1 MHYSPPLT
9 RAGFEITAQASSA
22 ILERIYQMIL
32 DISCALLKNKVEFTI
47 DSILEIFVI
56 YIGFNLGSI
65 FNGDSEI
72 ITSVIEALKN
82 QKSLARK
89 FAEILEHNDSDNQRK
104 LKLLMQE
111 EGIAIPQS
119 LELMSLIS
127 DKVADSQEYFL
138 TTNQIAVSMH
148 AETDNI
154 MHLITP
160 EMEYCLND
168 TWQYLNQMFEK
179 NMTPAYELLLGI
191 LSRVILLACL
201 VLAARFSSLNEFMD
215 NAERYFDELLS
226 GVSTSTANI
235 VH

>member
-1 MHYSPPLT
+1 MTYPLQDTLLMHYSPPLT

-89 FAEILEHNDSDNQRK
+89 FAEILEHNDSDTQRK

-160 EMEYCLND
+160 E
-168 TWQYLNQMFEK
+168 
-179 NMTPAYELLLGI
+179 
-191 LSRVILLACL
+191 
-201 VLAARFSSLNEFMD
+201 
-215 NAERYFDELLS
+215 
-226 GVSTSTANI
+226 
-235 VH
+235 